1 MWPYHSCAETLC
13 SLEMELEN
21 PIFFPLN
28 CLIGVVIINVRH
40 YQESHLGVAC
50 QSWLE
55 FEICRGAGIVWASLD
70 YPSME
75 EARPLEDGTLEGRN
89 VAVLRAEACQS
100 GVFQTFATCCFHLSL
115 HFTSLFIL
123 SFAQ

>member
-1 MWPYHSCAETLC
+1 MS
-13 SLEMELEN
+13 
-21 PIFFPLN
+21 
-28 CLIGVVIINVRH
+28 VIIRNHISVLPV
-40 YQESHLGVAC
+40 SHGWSLRFAEE
-50 QSWLE
+50 Q
-55 FEICRGAGIVWASLD
+55 ASFGLALD